1 MSDTLDGVFYMSLAT
16 LFFGSVAMIVRMC
29 YKSKCN
35 EITCCGCIKILRDV
49 DIEKEED
56 LINPPSTPTPKTY
69 NI

>member
-56 LINPPSTPTPKTY
+56 LLQPPSPKQ
-69 NI
+69 NNV